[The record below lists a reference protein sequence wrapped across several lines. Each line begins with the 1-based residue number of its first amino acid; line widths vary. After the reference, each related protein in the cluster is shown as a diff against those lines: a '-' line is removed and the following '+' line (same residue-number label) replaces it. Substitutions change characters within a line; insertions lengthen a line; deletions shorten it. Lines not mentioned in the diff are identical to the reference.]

1 MEFILQALKGKNHWW
16 RTLLITVLFLGT
28 MGSSYFLAK
37 DLSAEDIQRMM
48 SPTGIKNVDLILQ
61 LLQFGFLLGLF
72 FALFYVLHRRSII
85 SLTTA
90 RPKIDFKR
98 FFFVTFLV
106 IILQTLFFVITYWI
120 DSSHIAWNF
129 NPIKF
134 FILLVICVL
143 LLPIQIGFEEYFFR
157 GYLMQQIGVKTK
169 SVWFS
174 IIISSVFFGLAHSA
188 NPEVAE
194 IGFKLM
200 VFYIGTGL
208 FLAVITLLD
217 DGLELP
223 LGFHFAN
230 NLMSA
235 ILVTSDFAVLQT
247 DAMFRYTG
255 EADTESMFNEAVI
268 SMLIT
273 YPIFLYILS
282 KKYNWNWSKLL
293 RP

>member
-1 MEFILQALKGKNHWW
+1 MEFILQALKGRNQWW
-16 RTLLITVLFLGT
+16 RTLIIALLFLGT

-61 LLQFGFLLGLF
+61 LSQFGFLLGFF
-72 FALFYVLHRRSII
+72 FALFYLLHRRSII
-85 SLTTA
+85 TLTTA

-98 FFFVTFLV
+98 FFFAAFLV
-106 IILQTLFFVITYWI
+106 IIIQVVFFALTYWI
-120 DSSHIAWNF
+120 DSSHMAWNF
-129 NPIKF
+129 NATKF

-143 LLPIQIGFEEYFFR
+143 LLPVQIGFEEYFFR

-169 SVWFS
+169 SVWIPLIFS
-174 IIISSVFFGLAHSA
+174 SLCFGLAHSA

-208 FLAVITLLD
+208 FLGVITLLD
-217 DGLELP
+217 DGLELS

-235 ILVTSDFAVLQT
+235 ILITSDFAVLQT
-247 DAMFRYTG
+247 DAMFVYTG
-255 EADTESMFNEAVI
+255 EADSQGMFSEAVI

-273 YPIFLYILS
+273 YPIFLYVLS